1 MVFASLIVSL
11 LLAVSVHSDCEC
23 GYTVNS
29 TLYTDLL
36 ETDFLHLTNITS
48 DTDWQPQNYTVTSEL
63 ARGPYGKNASLANV
77 VANPL
82 QSQYDWAGNG
92 VNGGDAGLQ
101 IIVRGG
107 VPQNGLIPMGELAT
121 TRRDMLQG
129 TFRAGIKV
137 TATSGTCGALFWVS
151 ALDIHSNK
159 HCAH

>member
-1 MVFASLIVSL
+1 MVFASLLLSL
-11 LLAVSVHSDCEC
+11 LLADLAHSDCEC

-29 TLYTDLL
+29 TLYTELL
-36 ETDFLHLTNITS
+36 ETDFLHLANITS
-48 DTDWQPQNYTVTSEL
+48 DTDWQSQNYTVTPEL

-107 VPQNGLIPMGELAT
+107 TPSNGLIPMGELAT
-121 TRRDMLQG
+121 TREDMLQG
-129 TFRAGIKV
+129 TFRAGMKV
-137 TATSGTCGALFWVS
+137 TATAGTCGALFWVS
-151 ALDIHSNK
+151 ALDITLK
-159 HCAH
+159 